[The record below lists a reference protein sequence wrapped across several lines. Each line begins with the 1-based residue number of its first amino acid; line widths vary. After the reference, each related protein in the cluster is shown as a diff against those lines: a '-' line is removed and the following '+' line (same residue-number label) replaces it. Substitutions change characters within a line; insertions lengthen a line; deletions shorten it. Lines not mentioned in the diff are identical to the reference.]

1 MGLST
6 LTIGQKL
13 PCLLISLAVLM
24 LGFAGSLYSHSPGHQ
39 HVHATDKAPSEG
51 QHEHIQLSGNNELG
65 VDSLLHCGADI
76 LGDGDLTGTPDSN
89 NRNRK
94 YDSLLKGLNSYI
106 ATKAPPPPRFLS

>member
-24 LGFAGSLYSHSPGHQ
+24 LGFAGSLYSHSPGHH
-39 HVHATDKAPSEG
+39 HVDTTDTATPAKK
-51 QHEHIQLSGNNELG
+51 HEHIQLSGNTELS

-76 LGDGDLTGTPDSN
+76 LGNVELT
-89 NRNRK
+89 
-94 YDSLLKGLNSYI
+94 
-106 ATKAPPPPRFLS
+106 